1 MGMQTVENYRE
12 LKQEVKKCDCINQL
26 FGNHFLVH
34 LYIVRSI
41 PKRARK
47 SIKHEETE
55 LPRICRLCSEWS
67 GFFSDCRSTALQSK
81 SQIKSC
87 SYSYRST
94 FCQMSPTLTPAMLSF
109 IQVSCVGFVA
119 PKLINWGRGSRHQRP
134 ASLPQSS
141 QSLKGYQDIRGF
153 PKLGVYLTIFDLCFW
168 QQTFFPTPN
177 AFKKSH
183 VEGPLPPAHAG
194 WAQLTLAP

>member
-47 SIKHEETE
+47 SITTWGNQAVED
-55 LPRICRLCSEWS
+55 LPFFFWLSQHSITIRIPNR
-67 GFFSDCRSTALQSK
+67 K
-81 SQIKSC
+81 VV
-87 SYSYRST
+87 SYRYRST
-94 FCQMSPTLTPAMLSF
+94 FCQMCPTLTRQELSF

-119 PKLINWGRGSRHQRP
+119 PKLINWGCGSRHQRP
-134 ASLPQSS
+134 ASLPQS
-141 QSLKGYQDIRGF
+141 LKCWATKSYQNIRGF
-153 PKLGVYLTIFDLCFW
+153 LSLEFTWPYLTSASDSRHFSLHQMPSKNRMLKALFH
-168 QQTFFPTPN
+168 PRMLG
-177 AFKKSH
+177 
-183 VEGPLPPAHAG
+183 GPSWH
-194 WAQLTLAP
+194 